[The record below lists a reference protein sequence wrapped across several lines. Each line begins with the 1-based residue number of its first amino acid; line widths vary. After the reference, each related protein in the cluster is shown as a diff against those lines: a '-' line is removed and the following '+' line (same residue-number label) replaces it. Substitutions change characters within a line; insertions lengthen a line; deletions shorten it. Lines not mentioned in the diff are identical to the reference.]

1 MSESKKKNRV
11 LADHHRQGKRLIPP
25 LMKLV
30 NISETSFRDS
40 KIPELVWMSAI
51 FNRAT
56 DKSAVDGIVEFLI
69 SCQEE
74 LSTNDAP
81 HLSFLSNFNRLSD
94 SQKQKILQSEK
105 CQKRISFLQ
114 KQLWHHNAIFDTY
127 PLAFIFPDR
136 PEYDRESAIERLK
149 LDVDALLDRYSSHAT
164 KVQTTAVF
172 SMMATGKMFIHER
185 IDLPDPNTIFTS
197 PGSDEAKR
205 VASFVRATLNAG
217 GDLAEERAVSDKW
230 ISEFWAKCFVLEG
243 CK

>member
-1 MSESKKKNRV
+1 MNESKKKGV

-25 LMKLV
+25 LMRIA
-30 NISETSFRDS
+30 NIAETSFRDS

-69 SCQEE
+69 ACQEGISE
-74 LSTNDAP
+74 DGAP
-81 HLSFLSNFNRLSD
+81 HLSFLSNFSRLSEA
-94 SQKQKILQSEK
+94 QRQKILDCEK
-105 CQKRISFLQ
+105 CQRRIPFLQ
-114 KQLWHHNAIFDTY
+114 QHLWHHNALFETY

-136 PEYDRESAIERLK
+136 PEYDHPSAIERLK

-172 SMMATGKMFIHER
+172 AMMATGKMLIHEG
-185 IDLPDPNTIFTS
+185 IDLPDPNAIFTS

-217 GDLAEERAVSDKW
+217 SDLLEEQAVSERW